1 MEYGTLVKGSFT
13 YAKEGLV
20 GDLVTWILLIV
31 LTLLPAIPIV
41 LIMAIMVSSMSGT
54 PDYLLLACSFA
65 IALIA
70 TILLSAFYSGFMLK
84 ILRGEKPL
92 PAVSGYCTLFSDGI
106 RYIIIEVVYSI
117 PVIIVIL
124 LTIVPAIVTM
134 MPHMVKGNFTALSA
148 VIGTLLT
155 GIVASAV
162 LAFII
167 GLFGIVGMVQFAR
180 TGSIREAFNFTAILA
195 TIKNIGWWTYIIAL
209 LIMVIL
215 VLVVTVILA
224 VIPVIGSILQIIIA
238 PFIGVFTM
246 RYICLLYDS
255 AGTT

>member
-1 MEYGTLVKGSFT
+1 
-13 YAKEGLV
+13 
-20 GDLVTWILLIV
+20 
-31 LTLLPAIPIV
+31 
-41 LIMAIMVSSMSGT
+41 
-54 PDYLLLACSFA
+54 
-65 IALIA
+65 
-70 TILLSAFYSGFMLK
+70 
-84 ILRGEKPL
+84 
-92 PAVSGYCTLFSDGI
+92 
-106 RYIIIEVVYSI
+106 
-117 PVIIVIL
+117 
-124 LTIVPAIVTM
+124 
-134 MPHMVKGNFTALSA
+134 
-148 VIGTLLT
+148 
-155 GIVASAV
+155 
-162 LAFII
+162 
-167 GLFGIVGMVQFAR
+167 MVQFAR